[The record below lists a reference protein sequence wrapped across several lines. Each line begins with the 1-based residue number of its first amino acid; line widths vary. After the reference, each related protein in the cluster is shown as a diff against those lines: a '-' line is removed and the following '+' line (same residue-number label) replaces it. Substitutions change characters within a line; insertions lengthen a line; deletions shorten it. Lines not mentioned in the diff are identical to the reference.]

1 MSSTDQSGYTGRHRT
16 EPDGH
21 YHDGSFYT
29 DDECGCELAR
39 IARLPSLV
47 DTAFEAGFGGQ
58 DITYDYDWPSDP
70 GQAPDDDL

>member
-39 IARLPSLV
+39 IARLL
-47 DTAFEAGFGGQ
+47 A
-58 DITYDYDWPSDP
+58 SDP
-70 GQAPDDDL
+70 WRDENVPDMDL